1 MTRTTNSNRPDI
13 DKELFL
19 LRAVKPSDLG
29 HMGLFLGCFLAWRGR
44 HYTLHI
50 THYTVRFRL
59 KNLYK
64 MLDLNRHPLQHTTSR
79 RSAPLGDP
87 RGIPKL
93 SERFS
98 QSKSY
103 LRLGDGAVTSVHSL
117 KFEGPVNIII
127 ARTGPR
133 RIYFQVNIHISKMSD
148 FVGSDLSLLDGLLER
163 IGNSTEFISEEG
175 AMPFLNIKELDYTSD
190 FDVNMFN
197 EPPSLPSSSSDGSL
211 SDILPSL
218 VDPSPEYTVVLK
230 IPDDIDLLAE
240 DVLAPSFPESS
251 LQIDPQAQE
260 EARNPLVSKADI
272 DREKNNKASREY
284 RQRKKSKLAALE
296 EEEKELEA
304 KNRLLRMQEASMQ
317 DIVDRLKS
325 KLVSVLANE
334 RPRLKRHQEENFD
347 MFAKKSRL

>member
-1 MTRTTNSNRPDI
+1 MITTNRNRPDI

-29 HMGLFLGCFLAWRGR
+29 HMGLFLGCFLAWRG

-64 MLDLNRHPLQHTTSR
+64 MLDLNRHPNNTTSR

-148 FVGSDLSLLDGLLER
+148 FVGSDLSLLDGLLE
-163 IGNSTEFISEEG
+163 FISEEG

-218 VDPSPEYTVVLK
+218 VDQSPEYTVVLK

-260 EARNPLVSKADI
+260 EALNPLVSKADI

>member
-1 MTRTTNSNRPDI
+1 MTGTTNRNRPDS

-19 LRAVKPSDLG
+19 LRPVKPSDFG
-29 HMGLFLGCFLAWRGR
+29 HMGISLGCSFAWRGR
-44 HYTLHI
+44 HQR
-50 THYTVRFRL
+50 HYAIRVCL

-64 MLDLNRHPLQHTTSR
+64 MLDLNRHPLLHTTSR
-79 RSAPLGDP
+79 RSAPQGDP

-103 LRLGDGAVTSVHSL
+103 LRLGDGTVTSVHSL

-127 ARTGPR
+127 ASIGPR
-133 RIYFQVNIHISKMSD
+133 RIYFQVNISKMSD
-148 FVGSDLSLLDGLLER
+148 LVGTDLSLIDGLLEKK
-163 IGNSTEFISEEG
+163 GNSTEFISEEG

-197 EPPSLPSSSSDGSL
+197 DPPSLPTIMSSSSDGSL
-211 SDILPSL
+211 SDISPSL
-218 VDPSPEYTVVLK
+218 VDPTPEYTVVLK
-230 IPDDIDLLAE
+230 IPDDVDLLAE
-240 DVLAPSFPESS
+240 DVLAPSFPEVS

-260 EARNPLVSKADI
+260 EARNPLVLKADI

-284 RQRKKSKLAALE
+284 RHRKKLKLAALE

-304 KNRLLRMQEASMQ
+304 KNRQLRMQEATMQ

-334 RPRLKRHQEENFD
+334 
-347 MFAKKSRL
+347 SRL

>member
-29 HMGLFLGCFLAWRGR
+29 HMGLFLGCFLAWRG

-64 MLDLNRHPLQHTTSR
+64 MLDLNRHPNNTTSR

>member
-1 MTRTTNSNRPDI
+1 MTRTTNRNRPDI

-29 HMGLFLGCFLAWRGR
+29 HMGLFLGCFFAWRGR
-44 HYTLHI
+44 HQR
-50 THYTVRFRL
+50 HYTIGVCL

-64 MLDLNRHPLQHTTSR
+64 MLDLNRHPLVHTTSR

-148 FVGSDLSLLDGLLER
+148 FVGSDLSLLDGLLE
-163 IGNSTEFISEEG
+163 FISEEG

-218 VDPSPEYTVVLK
+218 VDQSPEYTVVLK

-260 EARNPLVSKADI
+260 EALNPLVSKADI

>member
-1 MTRTTNSNRPDI
+1 MTRTTNRNRPDI

-19 LRAVKPSDLG
+19 LRAVKPSYLG
-29 HMGLFLGCFLAWRGR
+29 HMGLFLGCFFAWRGR
-44 HYTLHI
+44 HQR
-50 THYTVRFRL
+50 HYTIRVCL

-64 MLDLNRHPLQHTTSR
+64 MLDLNRHPLVHTTSR

-98 QSKSY
+98 QSNSY

-197 EPPSLPSSSSDGSL
+197 EPPSLPSSFSDGSL

-218 VDPSPEYTVVLK
+218 VDQSPEYTVVLK

-251 LQIDPQAQE
+251 LQIDPQPQE
-260 EARNPLVSKADI
+260 VARNPLVSKADI

-304 KNRLLRMQEASMQ
+304 KNRQLRMQEASMQ

-347 MFAKKSRL
+347 LFAKKSRL

>member
-29 HMGLFLGCFLAWRGR
+29 HMGLFLGCFLAWRG

-64 MLDLNRHPLQHTTSR
+64 MLDLNRHPNNTTSR

-148 FVGSDLSLLDGLLER
+148 FVGSDLSLLDGLLE
-163 IGNSTEFISEEG
+163 FISEEG

-218 VDPSPEYTVVLK
+218 VDQSPEYTVVLK

-260 EARNPLVSKADI
+260 EALNPLVSKADI

>member
-1 MTRTTNSNRPDI
+1 
-13 DKELFL
+13 
-19 LRAVKPSDLG
+19 
-29 HMGLFLGCFLAWRGR
+29 MG
-44 HYTLHI
+44 
-50 THYTVRFRL
+50 
-59 KNLYK
+59 
-64 MLDLNRHPLQHTTSR
+64 
-79 RSAPLGDP
+79 
-87 RGIPKL
+87 
-93 SERFS
+93 
-98 QSKSY
+98 
-103 LRLGDGAVTSVHSL
+103 
-117 KFEGPVNIII
+117 
-127 ARTGPR
+127 RTGPR

-163 IGNSTEFISEEG
+163 IGNSAEFISEEG

-197 EPPSLPSSSSDGSL
+197 EPPSPPSSSSDGSL

-230 IPDDIDLLAE
+230 IPDDIDLLA
-240 DVLAPSFPESS
+240 PSFPESS

-260 EARNPLVSKADI
+260 EARYPLVSKADI

>member
-1 MTRTTNSNRPDI
+1 MTRTTNRNRPDI

-29 HMGLFLGCFLAWRGR
+29 HMGLFLGCFLAWRG

-64 MLDLNRHPLQHTTSR
+64 MLDLNRHPNNTTSR